1 MKVKKKGDLAVC
13 YIFPTSDKV
22 GHDNNRLG
30 RNGIQNMILGER
42 GKYARRKKWKR
53 VFLAPD
59 MSFEQREE
67 ERKKE
72 KKLRE
77 EADRKSDEAKNEGR
91 GKRYLVVG
99 MRGRRRIIE
108 VEMRQWN

>member
-1 MKVKKKGDLAVC
+1 MERGGDQTSHKRFARVLSHSLVTNVKSDYYYQLKSEIKKKGDQAVC

-53 VFLAPD
+53 VF
-59 MSFEQREE
+59 
-67 ERKKE
+67 
-72 KKLRE
+72 
-77 EADRKSDEAKNEGR
+77 
-91 GKRYLVVG
+91 
-99 MRGRRRIIE
+99 
-108 VEMRQWN
+108 

>member
-1 MKVKKKGDLAVC
+1 MKSDYYYQLKNESEKKGDQAVC

-53 VFLAPD
+53 VF
-59 MSFEQREE
+59 
-67 ERKKE
+67 
-72 KKLRE
+72 
-77 EADRKSDEAKNEGR
+77 
-91 GKRYLVVG
+91 
-99 MRGRRRIIE
+99 
-108 VEMRQWN
+108 